1 MPNHA
6 KSLQSCPTLCDPVDC
21 SPPGFFLEWV
31 AVPSS
36 RGSSWPR
43 DRTCIS
49 YISCI
54 ASGYFTTSTTWESPL
69 MAHISLI
76 SSFPILVLLF
86 FSSLSS
92 ESRDAN
98 KMLNRSDVNGNLVLY
113 LISKRKFAI
122 FFPLNIML
130 SVVYCRH
137 YLSDDG
143 FSLLFLLC

>member
-1 MPNHA
+1 
-6 KSLQSCPTLCDPVDC
+6 
-21 SPPGFFLEWV
+21 
-31 AVPSS
+31 
-36 RGSSWPR
+36 
-43 DRTCIS
+43 
-49 YISCI
+49 
-54 ASGYFTTSTTWESPL
+54 

-122 FFPLNIML
+122 FFPLNIMI